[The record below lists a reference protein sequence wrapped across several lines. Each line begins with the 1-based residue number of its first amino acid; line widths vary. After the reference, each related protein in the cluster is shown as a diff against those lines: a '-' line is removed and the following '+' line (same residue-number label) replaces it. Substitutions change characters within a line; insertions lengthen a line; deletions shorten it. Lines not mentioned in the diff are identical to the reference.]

1 MQRMGSMT
9 KYLAFLSGVLF
20 SLMIIFFIYSYILKS
35 QLLEQGE
42 NILADLVNT
51 TEQGYSV
58 LASLNNK
65 GFSNCSNENLLA
77 MRKSQFESNDIKDIG
92 FLNNDLLTCT
102 TGIGLLAKPIKET
115 SPNLILDGHKFWF
128 NHKLITFDRT
138 LQGIVIRKD
147 NYNIVASFQGILY
160 EHRKFNEYELLAV
173 KGDEITHLFGKPDLY
188 QQKAKMGK
196 PYFSTGLLSHS
207 LELCGPKGII
217 CVVIQQKNFSEFQV
231 GPVLLILM
239 FISLVSGVAT
249 LHAYQWMYSYI
260 YSTKRRIKLGLSF
273 KGIKP
278 HYQPIIELKTG
289 KVMGCEL
296 LARFEDHI
304 GPLYPDQFISVV
316 SELDMSWLMTEHLIL
331 QAIDDFK
338 EIKVIDKPFYLSINV
353 FPKDINNG
361 NILKGVELL
370 KNITPNLQICFEV
383 TEDEEL
389 HYSKVGDTLE
399 KLSKSHIK
407 ISIDDFG
414 TGYSNLSQLKLLD
427 IDTLKVDK
435 SFIDEVETGSIR
447 STLIPNIVSIAE
459 KLEATIIAEG
469 IENRLQVDELLK
481 MDIELGQGWYYAK
494 ALPLKEFK
502 EYLLSNS
509 DYKFTDSIGS

>member
-1 MQRMGSMT
+1 
-9 KYLAFLSGVLF
+9 
-20 SLMIIFFIYSYILKS
+20 MI
-35 QLLEQGE
+35 
-42 NILADLVNT
+42 
-51 TEQGYSV
+51 
-58 LASLNNK
+58 
-65 GFSNCSNENLLA
+65 
-77 MRKSQFESNDIKDIG
+77 
-92 FLNNDLLTCT
+92 
-102 TGIGLLAKPIKET
+102 
-115 SPNLILDGHKFWF
+115 
-128 NHKLITFDRT
+128 
-138 LQGIVIRKD
+138 QGIVIRKD
-147 NYNIVASFQGILY
+147 KYNIVASFQGILY
-160 EHRKFNEYELLAV
+160 EHIKFKEYELLAV
-173 KGDEITHLFGKPDLY
+173 KGDEITHLFGKLGLY
-188 QQKAKMGK
+188 QQKAKKGK
-196 PYFSTGLLSHS
+196 PHFSSGLLSHS

-338 EIKVIDKPFYLSINV
+338 EIKVIDKPLYLSINV

-469 IENRLQVDELLK
+469 IENRLQVDEF
-481 MDIELGQGWYYAK
+481 GVFQ
-494 ALPLKEFK
+494 
-502 EYLLSNS
+502 
-509 DYKFTDSIGS
+509 DSCRLNC